1 MNNYRVWYALEDFNE
16 AQETIYKFEH
26 RAEDI
31 YKTIYPDG
39 GLTKYSYAE
48 NFDIVRDNEGRIIC
62 SIAFDIGNDGDTDY
76 RYFRFPFE
84 CMNAETP
91 EDMLKIYWGWKDAED
106 AKAKKREEEK
116 KKYWEEFRRKE
127 TEKKEHAEYERLKQK
142 FENGSAN
149 LT

>member
-1 MNNYRVWYALEDFNE
+1 
-16 AQETIYKFEH
+16 
-26 RAEDI
+26 
-31 YKTIYPDG
+31 
-39 GLTKYSYAE
+39 
-48 NFDIVRDNEGRIIC
+48 
-62 SIAFDIGNDGDTDY
+62 
-76 RYFRFPFE
+76 
-84 CMNAETP
+84 MNAETP